1 MQINCRIIAEQDW
14 QKSAREPSRCILRSQ
29 SYVLLRSHFHAPPST
44 VPQCHPISQCHAI
57 PALTATFSCL
67 HIFWEL
73 FTCLQ
78 LFASPLLHLRLSDFY
93 FCIFVFIFVFV
104 FLASPRLFSRISP
117 HCILFQLF
125 SSVFNSFCSLTLFS
139 FTFLL
144 IQQFP
149 FYLFYNFLH
158 PPFSFF
164 HPFPFAPIKK
174 HIISTVDDLK

>member
-29 SYVLLRSHFHAPPST
+29 SYVLLPSHFHAPPLT
-44 VPQCHPISQCHAI
+44 VPQCHPISQCHAR
-57 PALTATFSCL
+57 PALTAMFSCL

-78 LFASPLLHLRLSDFY
+78 LFASPHLHLRLSDFN

-104 FLASPRLFSRISP
+104 FFSYHHACFLESPLTAFS
-117 HCILFQLF
+117 F
-125 SSVFNSFCSLTLFS
+125 SCFSVFNSFCSLTLFS

-164 HPFPFAPIKK
+164 HHLPLLPLRNI
-174 HIISTVDDLK
+174 

>member
-1 MQINCRIIAEQDW
+1 MQSKIGKKARGSHPGAFYEARAMFSCVHISMHHLPQFH
-14 QKSAREPSRCILRSQ
+14 SATPYHS
-29 SYVLLRSHFHAPPST
+29 AM
-44 VPQCHPISQCHAI
+44 QCQQYSSDF
-57 PALTATFSCL
+57 TAMFSCL

-78 LFASPLLHLRLSDFY
+78 LFASPHLHLRLSDFH

-125 SSVFNSFCSLTLFS
+125 SSVFNSFCSLTLATFS
-139 FTFLL
+139 FTFSL

-164 HPFPFAPIKK
+164 HHLPLLSLRNI
-174 HIISTVDDLK
+174 